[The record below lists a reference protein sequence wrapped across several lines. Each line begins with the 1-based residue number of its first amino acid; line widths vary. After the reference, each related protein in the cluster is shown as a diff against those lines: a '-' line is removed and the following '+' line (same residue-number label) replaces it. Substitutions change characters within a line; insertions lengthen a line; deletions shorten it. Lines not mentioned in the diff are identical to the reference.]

1 MSLAERIRNPGLRS
15 RVMTADE
22 AAALVPAGANVGMSG
37 FTGSG
42 HPKAVP
48 QALPRRIEA
57 LNAAGGKFKIGLWT
71 GASTA
76 PELDDAIS
84 RQSFSS
90 RTRSRITRQAR
101 G

>member
-42 HPKAVP
+42 RPKAVP
-48 QALPRRIEA
+48 QAPAR
-57 LNAAGGKFKIGLWT
+57 
-71 GASTA
+71 
-76 PELDDAIS
+76 
-84 RQSFSS
+84 
-90 RTRSRITRQAR
+90 RTRR
-101 G
+101 